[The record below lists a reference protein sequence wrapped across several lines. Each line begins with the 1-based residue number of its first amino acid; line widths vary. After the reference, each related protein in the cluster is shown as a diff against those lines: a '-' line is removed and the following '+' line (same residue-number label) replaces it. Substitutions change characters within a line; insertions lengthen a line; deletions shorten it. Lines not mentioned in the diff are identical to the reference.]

1 MKKWSL
7 AQPVNSKGLSKIT
20 VFLYS
25 DYKKVYLS
33 NVRIE
38 EEKIY
43 IDPSNPTSS
52 NILRL
57 APLPELLD
65 CEVKEGYGVADLEL
79 LVDEVDHRVDVVFRV
94 LVVQVGLQVVAQRL
108 VVQHLIHERR
118 RVFDPNVDE
127 VQQTNGKEFCT
138 KKEKN
143 LIGVAADTGND
154 FAENLANLKAG
165 FCFYMLKNRLKNYI
179 LPKQIIF
186 KQYSSY

>member
-1 MKKWSL
+1 M

-79 LVDEVDHRVDVVFRV
+79 LVDEADHRVDVVFRV

-165 FCFYMLKNRLKNYI
+165 FCFYMLKK
-179 LPKQIIF
+179 
-186 KQYSSY
+186 

>member
-1 MKKWSL
+1 M
-7 AQPVNSKGLSKIT
+7 
-20 VFLYS
+20 
-25 DYKKVYLS
+25 
-33 NVRIE
+33 
-38 EEKIY
+38 
-43 IDPSNPTSS
+43 
-52 NILRL
+52 
-57 APLPELLD
+57 
-65 CEVKEGYGVADLEL
+65 ADLEL

-165 FCFYMLKNRLKNYI
+165 FFFICLKNRLKNYM
-179 LPKQIIF
+179 LP
-186 KQYSSY
+186 